1 MQKSILES
9 LNPIWPGPF
18 FGAWARRGGEGGWG
32 GRGGGGG
39 EVPAARNF
47 KPVNG
52 IEMEF
57 CRVAENHF
65 FIMTS

>member
-1 MQKSILES
+1 MCRKVFWKVLTLSGPGLF
-9 LNPIWPGPF
+9 LVPGPE
-18 FGAWARRGGEGGWG
+18 GEGRGVGGE
-32 GRGGGGG
+32 GGGG